1 MDLNQA
7 QYAEKI
13 TLEEYNR
20 QKEEYTQNALKE
32 LQQQMKQT
40 THQPKSKMF
49 KFNDDDDENSVIEYS
64 DEDIAEDVDSEADI
78 ANGIDKDGIDKN
90 CNAREKQTN
99 VNLII
104 KHVTAREKRKNISS
118 SDKQSI
124 RKTNNSNSLE
134 VVQLREQHEVDT
146 KKIQSLKDLIV
157 KINEDLDCESRK
169 NHYLKLDL
177 NNAQCDNDVLKK
189 NISVLR
195 KEHEKAQ
202 KELIEL
208 KKESHTNELYMMIM
222 KITIAVL
229 LLANII
235 Y

>member
-49 KFNDDDDENSVIEYS
+49 KFNDDDDDNKYNVNEYS
-64 DEDIAEDVDSEADI
+64 DDDAEDVDSVEDI
-78 ANGIDKDGIDKN
+78 ASSIDKN
-90 CNAREKQTN
+90 GNAREKQTN

-134 VVQLREQHEVDT
+134 AEFREKHEVDT
-146 KKIQSLKDLIV
+146 KTIQSLKNLIV

-195 KEHEKAQ
+195 KEHEKTQ
-202 KELIEL
+202 KEIIEL
-208 KKESHTNELYMMIM
+208 KKESQTNEVYMMIM

-229 LLANII
+229 LLVNII